1 MQYEAQ
7 DVVET
12 QCCIVGAG
20 PAGAVLGFLLARAGV
35 PVTVVESHSD
45 FDRDFRGD
53 TIHPAVMEIMD
64 QLGLAEGLLQLR
76 HSKIHAAVIQTPAAG
91 VTIAEF
97 RRLRTA
103 YPFITMLPQ
112 VDFLGFITAKARAY
126 PNFQLLMGGRVEELV
141 EEDGVIRGV
150 RYRSDDGRRQIRAV
164 LTVGADGRGSLV
176 RHLAGFRSV
185 KTSSP
190 MDVLWFRL
198 PRYPTDVATENITF
212 RVQTGRLMIVF
223 DRSDCWQVAYVFA
236 KGTYRR
242 LREAGLGALRTSIAE
257 LAPEFADRVEALED
271 WKQVAVLSVESGFVE
286 RSYRPGLL
294 LIGDAAHIMSPV
306 GGVGINLAIQDAVV
320 AANILTGPLEAGR
333 IRLSDLAAVQR
344 RRGWPTRVIQA
355 FQSVAQKRLIAGA
368 LDSTRP
374 FQLPLPLR
382 LLRRA
387 PILNALP
394 AWLIGFGPWRAR
406 VK

>member
-1 MQYEAQ
+1 MKHQAR
-7 DVVET
+7 DLVET

-64 QLGLAEGLLQLR
+64 QLGLAEGLLKLR
-76 HSKIHAAVIQTPAAG
+76 HSKIHAAVIRTPAGA
-91 VTIAEF
+91 VTMAEF
-97 RRLRTA
+97 RRLRTP

-112 VDFLGFITAKARAY
+112 VDFLEFITAKARAY
-126 PNFQLLMGGRVEELV
+126 PNFRLLMGRRVEQLV

-150 RYRSDDGRRQIRAV
+150 RYRSDDGRHQIRAA

-185 KTSSP
+185 KTSPP

-198 PRYPTDVATENITF
+198 PRYPTDVATESVTF
-212 RVQTGRLMIVF
+212 RVQTGRLLIVF

-236 KGTYRR
+236 KGTYQR
-242 LREAGLGALRTSIAE
+242 LREAGLAALRTSIAE
-257 LAPEFADRVEALED
+257 LAPQFEDRVEALED
-271 WKQVAVLSVESGFVE
+271 WKQVAVLSVESGFVK
-286 RSYRPGLL
+286 RWYRPGLL
-294 LIGDAAHIMSPV
+294 LIGDAAHIMSPL
-306 GGVGINLAIQDAVV
+306 G
-320 AANILTGPLEAGR
+320 AGR

-355 FQSVAQKRLIAGA
+355 FQSVAQKRLIAEA

-387 PILNALP
+387 PMLNALL
-394 AWLIGFGPWRAR
+394 ARLIGFGLWRAR

>member
-1 MQYEAQ
+1 MKHEAR
-7 DVVET
+7 DLAET

-20 PAGAVLGFLLARAGV
+20 PAGAVLGLLLARAGV

-64 QLGLAEGLLQLR
+64 QLGLAEGLLKLR
-76 HSKIHAAVIQTPAAG
+76 HSKIHAVVIQTPAGA
-91 VTIAEF
+91 VTMAEF
-97 RRLRTA
+97 RRLRTP

-112 VDFLGFITAKARAY
+112 VDFLEFITTKARAY
-126 PNFQLLMGGRVEELV
+126 PNFRLLMGRRVEELV

-150 RYRSDDGRRQIRAV
+150 RYRSDDGRHQIRAA

-176 RHLAGFRSV
+176 RHLAGFRSA
-185 KTSSP
+185 KTSPP

-198 PRYPTDVATENITF
+198 PRYPTDVATESITF
-212 RVQTGRLMIVF
+212 RVQTGRLLIVF

-236 KGTYRR
+236 KGTYQR
-242 LREAGLGALRTSIAE
+242 LREAGLAALRTSIAE
-257 LAPEFADRVEALED
+257 LAPEFADRVEALEE
-271 WKQVAVLSVESGFVE
+271 WKQVAVLSVESGFVK
-286 RSYRPGLL
+286 RWYRPGLL

-320 AANILTGPLEAGR
+320 AANVLAGPLGAGR
-333 IRLSDLAAVQR
+333 VRLSDLAAVQR

-355 FQSVAQKRLIAGA
+355 FQSVAQKRLIAEA

-394 AWLIGFGPWRAR
+394 ARLIGFGLWRAR

>member
-1 MQYEAQ
+1 
-7 DVVET
+7 
-12 QCCIVGAG
+12 
-20 PAGAVLGFLLARAGV
+20 
-35 PVTVVESHSD
+35 
-45 FDRDFRGD
+45 
-53 TIHPAVMEIMD
+53 
-64 QLGLAEGLLQLR
+64 
-76 HSKIHAAVIQTPAAG
+76 
-91 VTIAEF
+91 
-97 RRLRTA
+97 
-103 YPFITMLPQ
+103 
-112 VDFLGFITAKARAY
+112 
-126 PNFQLLMGGRVEELV
+126 MGRQ
-141 EEDGVIRGV
+141 DGVIRGV
-150 RYRSDDGRRQIRAV
+150 RYRSDDGRHQIRAA
-164 LTVGADGRGSLV
+164 LTVGADGRGSLL

-185 KTSSP
+185 KTSPP

-198 PRYPTDVATENITF
+198 PRYPTDVATESITF
-212 RVQTGRLMIVF
+212 RVQTGRLQIVF

-242 LREAGLGALRTSIAE
+242 LREAGLAALRTSIAE
-257 LAPEFADRVEALED
+257 LAPEFAERVEALED
-271 WKQVAVLSVESGFVE
+271 WKQVAVLSVESGFVK
-286 RSYRPGLL
+286 RWYRPGLL

-320 AANILTGPLEAGR
+320 AANILTGPLGAGR

-355 FQSVAQKRLIAGA
+355 FQSVAQKRLIAEA

-394 AWLIGFGPWRAR
+394 ARLIGFGLWRAR

>member
-1 MQYEAQ
+1 MKREAG
-7 DVVET
+7 DVAET

-35 PVTVVESHSD
+35 SVTVVESHSD

-64 QLGLAEGLLQLR
+64 QLGLAEGLLKLR
-76 HSKIHAAVIQTPAAG
+76 HSKIHAAVIRTPDGA
-91 VTIAEF
+91 VTLAEF
-97 RRLRTA
+97 RRLRTP

-112 VDFLGFITAKARAY
+112 VDFLEFISAKARAY
-126 PNFQLLMGGRVEELV
+126 PNFRLLMGRRVDELI
-141 EEDGVIRGV
+141 EEDGEIRGV
-150 RYRSDDGRRQIRAV
+150 RYRSDGGRHEIRAA

-176 RHLAGFRSV
+176 RHLAGFRSE
-185 KTSSP
+185 KTSPP

-198 PRYPTDVATENITF
+198 PRYPADAATGSVTF
-212 RVQTGRLMIVF
+212 RVQTGRLLIVF
-223 DRSDCWQVAYVFA
+223 DRSDCWQVAYLFA

-242 LREAGLGALRTSIAE
+242 LREAGLEALRTSVAE
-257 LAPEFADRVEALED
+257 LAPEFADRVEALDD
-271 WKQVAVLSVESGFVE
+271 WKQVAVLSVESGFVK
-286 RSYRPGLL
+286 RWYRPGLL

-320 AANILTGPLEAGR
+320 AANVLAGPLGAGR
-333 IRLSDLAAVQR
+333 VRLSDLAAVQR

-355 FQSVAQKRLIAGA
+355 FQSVAQKRLIAEA
-368 LDSTRP
+368 LDSARP
-374 FQLPLPLR
+374 FRLPLPLR

-387 PILNALP
+387 PVLNALP